1 MLKSGR
7 DRRRNR
13 PLRAYV
19 CRSDPLNRLTT
30 TVAMTF
36 PVELPDVNY
45 FTRQVLCREG
55 CPVRTD
61 SGAYVQAIAEG
72 RYEDA
77 YIIARTPNPFAS
89 ICGRVCAAP
98 CEAKCRRGALDAPIS
113 IRALKRFVCE
123 RFGVESDEFDLN
135 RVYPELR
142 DPNRERFGGGRKVA
156 VVGAGPAGLSC
167 AHELALMGFS
177 PTVFE
182 GHSVAGGMLVL
193 GVPEYRLPRQIIQ
206 AEIAAIASLGV
217 EIRLN
222 TRLGKDFTLT
232 SLKQQGYQAVF
243 LGIGAHK
250 SRELAIGGV
259 QLDGVLRAIDFLLN
273 VNLGYRVSLGRKVV
287 VIGGGNVAF
296 DVARSVVRQA
306 EQFAGMSEAQLRTAL
321 HQAASALED
330 LTAREP
336 EAPDEVRLALDVA
349 REAIRKGVP
358 EVHMY
363 CLESLEEIPAARE
376 EIEEAEQEG
385 IRLHTRYG
393 PKRVLGQ
400 EGKVTGME
408 LIKCARVFDDNR
420 RFNPQFIEGSEEQ
433 VDCDT
438 VVLAIGQAADLS
450 WIRPEDNLKLTPRG
464 TLQTDPATLATSRPD
479 IFAGGDVAFGPRI
492 IITAVAEG
500 QRAARSIAKFLTG
513 RLPESRRN
521 VRVTSF
527 PTESYRMPADYEKWP
542 RQLPPMLP
550 LERRIGIA
558 EVEQSY
564 GPAQAIEQG
573 LRCLKCHVS
582 PIFDSDKCI
591 LCGGCSDVCP
601 ESCLR
606 LVDVLAVRGDEKLQA
621 ALLARYGRMPQAGE
635 QAAIIKDETRCIR
648 CGLCA
653 VRCPTG
659 AITME
664 KLQWVPA

>member
-1 MLKSGR
+1 MS
-7 DRRRNR
+7 
-13 PLRAYV
+13 Y
-19 CRSDPLNRLTT
+19 
-30 TVAMTF
+30 
-36 PVELPDVNY
+36 PVTLPDVDY

-61 SGAYVQAIAEG
+61 SGGYVQAIAEG

-98 CEAKCRRGALDAPIS
+98 CEAKCRRGALDAAIS

-123 RFGVESDEFDLN
+123 RFGVESDDFDLG
-135 RVYPELR
+135 RVYPQLKN
-142 DPNRERFGGGRKVA
+142 PARERLGDGRKVA

-167 AHELALMGFS
+167 AHELALLGFA

-182 GHSVAGGMLVL
+182 AQNVAGGMLVL

-217 EIRLN
+217 DIRLN
-222 TRLGKDFTLT
+222 QRLGRDFTLA
-232 SLKQQGYQAVF
+232 SLKEQGYEAIF

-250 SRELAIGGV
+250 SRELAIEGV
-259 QLDGVLRAIDFLLN
+259 QLDGVLRAIEFLLN
-273 VNLGYRVSLGRKVV
+273 INLGYRVTLGRKVV

-306 EQFAGMSEAQLRTAL
+306 EQFAGMSEAQLRAAL

-330 LTAREP
+330 LTAREA

-349 REAIRKGVP
+349 REAIRKGVS

-363 CLESLEEIPAARE
+363 CLESLDEIPAARE
-376 EIEEAEQEG
+376 EIEEAEKEG
-385 IRLHTRYG
+385 IRLHTRFG

-400 EGKVTGME
+400 DGKVTGME
-408 LIKCARVFDDNR
+408 LIRCSRVFDENR
-420 RFNPQFIEGSEEQ
+420 RFNPQFIEGSEER

-438 VVLAIGQAADLS
+438 VVLAIGQAADLT
-450 WIRPEDNLKLTPRG
+450 WLRPEDNLKLTPRG
-464 TLQTDPATLATSRPD
+464 TVQTDLQTLATSRPD
-479 IFAGGDVAFGPRI
+479 IFAGGDLAFGPRI

-500 QRAARSIAKFLTG
+500 QRAARSIAKYLTG
-513 RLPESRRN
+513 RVPEPARK
-521 VRVTSF
+521 VRVTTY
-527 PTESYRMPADYEKWP
+527 PTESYRMPPDYEKWA
-542 RQLPPMLP
+542 RRSPPTLP
-550 LERRIGIA
+550 LDRRIGIA
-558 EVEQSY
+558 EVEQAYPPSE
-564 GPAQAIEQG
+564 AVAQG

-582 PIFDSDKCI
+582 PIFDGDTCI
-591 LCGGCSDVCP
+591 LCGGCADVCP
-601 ESCLR
+601 ENCLR

-621 ALLARYGRMPQAGE
+621 ALLARYGAIPQPGQQAG
-635 QAAIIKDETRCIR
+635 IIKDETKCIR

-664 KLQWVPA
+664 RVEWVPA

>member
-1 MLKSGR
+1 MPSSY
-7 DRRRNR
+7 
-13 PLRAYV
+13 A
-19 CRSDPLNRLTT
+19 
-30 TVAMTF
+30 
-36 PVELPDVNY
+36 VELPDVNY

-61 SGAYVQAIAEG
+61 SGGYVQAIAEG

-98 CEAKCRRGALDAPIS
+98 CEAKCRRGALDASIS

-123 RFGVESDEFDLN
+123 KFGAESEDFDLG

-142 DPNRERFGGGRKVA
+142 APNRERFGGGRKVA
-156 VVGAGPAGLSC
+156 VVGGGPAGLSC
-167 AHELALMGFS
+167 AHELALLGFS

-182 GHSVAGGMLVL
+182 AQNLAGGMLVL
-193 GVPEYRLPRQIIQ
+193 GVPEYRLPREIIQ
-206 AEIAAIASLGV
+206 AEIKAIESLGV

-222 TRLGKDFTLT
+222 SRLGRDFTMQG
-232 SLKQQGYQAVF
+232 LKEQGYEAVF

-250 SRELAIGGV
+250 SRDLAIEGV
-259 QLDGVLRAIDFLLN
+259 QFDGVLRAIEFLLN
-273 VNLGYRVSLGRKVV
+273 VNLGFRVSLGRKVV

-296 DVARSVVRQA
+296 DVARSVVRQT
-306 EQFAGMSEAQLRTAL
+306 EQFAGMSEAELRVAL
-321 HQAASALED
+321 HQAASVLEQ
-330 LTAREP
+330 LTARESEP
-336 EAPDEVRLALDVA
+336 PDQVRLALDVA
-349 REAIRKGVP
+349 REAIRSGVP

-363 CLESLEEIPAARE
+363 CLESLDEIPAARE
-376 EIEEAEQEG
+376 EIEEAEKEG

-393 PKRVLGQ
+393 PKRILGTD
-400 EGKVTGME
+400 GKVSAIE
-408 LIKCARVFDDNR
+408 LIKCSRVFDENR
-420 RFNPQFIEGSEEQ
+420 RFNPQFIEGSEER

-438 VVLAIGQAADLS
+438 VVLAVGQAAELS

-464 TLQTDPATLATSRPD
+464 TLQTDPQTMATSRPD
-479 IFAGGDVAFGPRI
+479 VFAGGDVAFGPRI

-500 QRAARSIAKFLTG
+500 QRAARSIAKYLMG
-513 RLPESRRN
+513 RLPERRQN
-521 VRVTSF
+521 ARVTTY
-527 PTESYRMPADYEKWP
+527 PTESYRMPADYEKTL
-542 RQLPPMLP
+542 RQSPPTLPID
-550 LERRIGIA
+550 RRIGIA
-558 EVEQSY
+558 EVEQAY
-564 GPAQAIEQG
+564 PEPNAITQG

-582 PIFDSDKCI
+582 PVFDGDKCI
-591 LCGGCSDVCP
+591 LCGGCADICP
-601 ESCLR
+601 ENCLR

-621 ALLARYGRMPQAGE
+621 ALLARYGHLPERGE
-635 QAAIIKDETRCIR
+635 QAGIIKDETRCIR

-664 KLQWVPA
+664 RVEWVPA

>member
-1 MLKSGR
+1 MSG
-7 DRRRNR
+7 
-13 PLRAYV
+13 Y
-19 CRSDPLNRLTT
+19 
-30 TVAMTF
+30 
-36 PVELPDVNY
+36 PVELPDVSY

-61 SGAYVQAIAEG
+61 AGGYVQAIAEG

-77 YIIARTPNPFAS
+77 YIIARAPNPFAS

-98 CEAKCRRGALDAPIS
+98 CEAKCRRGALDAAIS

-123 RFGVESDEFDLN
+123 RFGVESNDFDLG

-142 DPNRERFGGGRKVA
+142 QKERQRFGAGRKVA

-177 PTVFE
+177 ATVFE
-182 GHSVAGGMLVL
+182 AQEIAGGMLVL
-193 GVPEYRLPRQIIQ
+193 GVPEYRLPREIIR
-206 AEIAAIASLGV
+206 AEIKAIEMLGV
-217 EIRLN
+217 EIRTN
-222 TRLGKDFTLT
+222 QRLGRDF
-232 SLKQQGYQAVF
+232 SLAELKEQGYEAVF

-250 SRELAIGGV
+250 SRELAIEGV
-259 QLDGVLRAIDFLLN
+259 QNDGVLRAIEFLLN
-273 VNLGYRVSLGRKVV
+273 INLGFRVSLGRKVV

-306 EQFAGMSEAQLRTAL
+306 EQFSGMSETELRAAL
-321 HQAASALED
+321 HQAASALEQ

-376 EIEEAEQEG
+376 EIEEAEKEG

-393 PKRVLGQ
+393 PRRIIGQ
-400 EGKVTGME
+400 EGKVAGME
-408 LIKCARVFDDNR
+408 LIRCSRVFDENR
-420 RFNPQFIEGSEEQ
+420 RFNPQFIEGSEER
-433 VDCDT
+433 VSCDT

-464 TLQTDPATLATSRPD
+464 TIQTEPVTLGTSRPD
-479 IFAGGDVAFGPRI
+479 VFAGGDVAFGPRI

-500 QRAARSIAKFLTG
+500 QRAARSIAKYLTG
-513 RLPESRRN
+513 RLPEPARN
-521 VRVTSF
+521 VRVTIY
-527 PTESYRMPADYEKWP
+527 PTENYRMPPDYEKMV
-542 RQLPPMLP
+542 RRPPPTLP
-550 LERRIGIA
+550 LDRRIGIA
-558 EVEQSY
+558 EVEQIY
-564 GPAQAIEQG
+564 PEGMAIEQG

-582 PIFDSDKCI
+582 PIFDGDKCI
-591 LCGGCSDVCP
+591 LCGGCADICP
-601 ESCLR
+601 ENCLR

-621 ALLARYGRMPQAGE
+621 ALLARYGYLPQAGE
-635 QAAIIKDETRCIR
+635 QAGIIKDETRCIR

-664 KLQWVPA
+664 KVEWVPA